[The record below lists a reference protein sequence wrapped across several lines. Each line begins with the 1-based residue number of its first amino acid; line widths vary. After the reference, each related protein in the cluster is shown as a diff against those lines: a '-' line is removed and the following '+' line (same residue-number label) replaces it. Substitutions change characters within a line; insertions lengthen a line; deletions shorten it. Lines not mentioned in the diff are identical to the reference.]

1 MKFIAAYAVMALTFL
16 AIDIVWLGYVA
27 RSLYKE
33 HLGPLMVENIDLG
46 AATGF
51 YLLYV
56 LGVVVFVVMPALQ
69 SGGWQRAVM
78 MGALFGLVAYAT
90 FDLTNLAVMKG
101 YPATIAFID
110 MAWGAVLTATSA
122 GLTTA
127 VIATAFD

>member
-56 LGVVVFVVMPALQ
+56 LGVVVFVVMPALH